1 MSTHTNR
8 QPTVLIID
16 NDEDLLT
23 ALSTR
28 IEHMGYRCVTA
39 RTGAQGLSEFHDDT
53 IDLVITDMNMPV
65 LDGAS
70 VIKQI
75 RQNCQTPI
83 IIVTGFKKDLC
94 RNLAG
99 LPDIQIIEKPFNS
112 QDLMDAIESELFL
125 SRSKAA

>member
-1 MSTHTNR
+1 METENKRRS
-8 QPTVLIID
+8 TVLIID
-16 NDEDLLT
+16 NDEDLLA

-39 RTGAQGLSEFHDDT
+39 RTGAQGLSEFRDDS

-70 VIKQI
+70 VIKQV
-75 RQNCQTPI
+75 RKDYQTPI
-83 IIVTGFKKDLC
+83 IVVTGFKKEFC
-94 RNLAG
+94 RHLAG

-112 QDLMDAIESELFL
+112 QDLMDAIESELYL
-125 SRSKAA
+125 SRSRAA